1 MGRHLFQAHLLKKEK
16 KRKKRELMLRRRR
29 RRLRGVTSPGAPEL
43 RRAFRSEASLEAIRA
58 HSQPSKDTAESV
70 GPAHLALY
78 NYPTFASA
86 YAALAAHLFHRRLR
100 RRLLVLPFS
109 SVEPFRLPRLYL
121 PHFNQL
127 LHTLLS
133 LLHGGLCCSWNKNSK
148 FYRSSRAGDFE
159 ASGFQTCYLL
169 DFIGPK
175 KFALELSRFIPS
187 VIAFDHRQ
195 STLARIPHLGHCPS
209 NLELNIDTTKSSA
222 RATFDYFS
230 RKLAGIKSD
239 SDISEKLLD
248 QEDERRVFNVLK
260 YIEDADLRQW
270 QLPNAKEFQTALKDE
285 RAKLNCITNPLV
297 FEQLLQLDVCNLLSR
312 GKSLAHDR
320 LEAAGKLIHKPFKI
334 QLGRGLYG
342 ECLAIRADGNSKLSH
357 EIGLELSQRSAAAG
371 LRPIGAVVFM
381 QRGLLK
387 VCLRT
392 TDNTTNTAEI
402 AKAYGGG
409 GKPSSSS
416 FALRMDEF
424 NAWTSVNS

>member
-109 SVEPFRLPRLYL
+109 SVEPF
-121 PHFNQL
+121 
-127 LHTLLS
+127 
-133 LLHGGLCCSWNKNSK
+133 
-148 FYRSSRAGDFE
+148 RAGDFE